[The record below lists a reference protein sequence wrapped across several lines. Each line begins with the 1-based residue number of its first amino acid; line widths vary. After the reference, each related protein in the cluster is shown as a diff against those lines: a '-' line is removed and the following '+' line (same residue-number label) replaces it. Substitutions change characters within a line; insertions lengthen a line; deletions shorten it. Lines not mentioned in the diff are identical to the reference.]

1 MANVIMIV
9 LFTTSFMESGTFG
22 ETFEVQLEK
31 LSALY
36 LPYQYAPIDY
46 KMNKRASVAVAY
58 DAEKQIIYSVGMYFR
73 YIMVR
78 SNTSYLVP
86 KSAMNSQLML
96 ISL

>member
-1 MANVIMIV
+1 MANVMMIV

-58 DAEKQIIYSVGMYFR
+58 DAEKQIIYSVGMYFN
-73 YIMVR
+73 YIVVK
-78 SNTSYLVP
+78 SYTSYLVP
-86 KSAMNSQLML
+86 DRAINSRLKL